1 MTGCPAFEPLL
12 LDRSS
17 GTIEAAGAARLEA
30 HLRTC
35 SACRAEAA
43 DLDEVRTLVTLPP
56 PGEAEREA
64 LIGLAEALR
73 LGQRQQG
80 RRLPRSMRGS
90 AALVVAAAALLAALA
105 YPLLAQRRPSRAG
118 GLASAPALSETW
130 HEPDP
135 DELWEASDLASNEVD
150 ADELAL
156 AAAVEDDVSTER

>member
-17 GTIEAAGAARLEA
+17 GTIEAAGAARLDA

-43 DLDEVRTLVTLPP
+43 ALDEIRTLVTLPP
-56 PGEAEREA
+56 PSEAERAA
-64 LIGLAEALR
+64 LVGLADALR
-73 LGQRQQG
+73 LRQREPE

-90 AALVVAAAALLAALA
+90 AALAVAAAALLTALA

-118 GLASAPALSETW
+118 GLASAPALSATW
-130 HEPDP
+130 HPPDP
-135 DELWEASDLASNEVD
+135 DELWEASDLSFNEVD
-150 ADELAL
+150 ADELAMT
-156 AAAVEDDVSTER
+156 AAVDDVSTER